1 MIRVATLEEFDPKFM
16 EGLCKVL
23 YQAFAVGSEHA
34 GQVVAPG
41 GVGEPADPHKLLL
54 GLPAVRAFADDRV
67 LYLTVRKLA
76 PRKLQGLEVPSYGV
90 SQYNGQRALVSAS
103 HIKSVNENVKAVAR
117 YALQELGHSWGV
129 HHCLDPRCAMYPQ
142 WTPSYPTGDSIFC
155 VFCREQ
161 SEQKIRLMKS

>member
-16 EGLCKVL
+16 QSLCKVL

-41 GVGEPADPHKLLL
+41 GVGEPADPHKLLA

-76 PRKLQGLEVPSYGV
+76 PRKVLGSELPTFGV
-90 SQYNGQRALVSAS
+90 AQYNGQRALVSAS
-103 HIKSVNENVKAVAR
+103 HIKSVNENVKVVAR
-117 YALQELGHSWGV
+117 YALQELGHTWGV
-129 HHCLDPRCAMYPQ
+129 HHCLDPRCAMYPH
-142 WTPSYPTGDSIFC
+142 WTPSYLTGDAIFC
-155 VFCREQ
+155 TFCREQ
-161 SEQKIRLMKS
+161 TDQKVSLAKS